1 MSGAIILRQHGGPD
15 VLEWVDL
22 DPGKPGQGE
31 VLLRH
36 TAIGLNFID
45 IYVRTGLYKMGTMPC
60 SPGMEAA
67 GVVEAVGPG
76 VTGLSAG
83 DRVAYVTGAPGAY
96 VERRVM
102 NAAALVKLP
111 GDISDD
117 QAAALMLKG
126 MTAEMLLFRM
136 TQAKAGDAVL
146 IHAVAGGVGLLL
158 AAWAKSLGC
167 LVIGAASS
175 DEKAAKA
182 RAAGA
187 DHVIVTSREDVAA
200 RVQELTG
207 GRGCH
212 YVYDGV
218 GKDTFEASLAAVAE
232 FGHIVSYGNASGPVP
247 PFAIAGLAPK
257 CATLSRPSIFPFIKD
272 RARLEAMSS
281 NLFEAMRRGVIKAEI
296 DQVFALKEAAAAQT
310 ALESRATTGQT
321 ILRP

>member
-1 MSGAIILRQHGGPD
+1 MSGAIILRQHGGPE
-15 VLEWVDL
+15 VLEWVAL
-22 DPGKPGQGE
+22 DPGRPGEGQ

-76 VTGLSAG
+76 VTGLGVG

-102 NAAALVKLP
+102 SAAALVKLP
-111 GDISDD
+111 DDISED

-167 LVIGAASS
+167 QVIGAASS

-187 DHVIVTSREDVAA
+187 DHVIVTSREDVAT

-207 GRGCH
+207 GRGCRC
-212 YVYDGV
+212 VYDGV
-218 GKDTFEASLAAVAE
+218 GKDTFETSLAAVAE
-232 FGHIVSYGNASGPVP
+232 FGHVVSYGNASGPVP

-272 RARLEAMSS
+272 RARLDAMSG
-281 NLFEAMRRGVIKAEI
+281 NLFQAMRQGVIKAEI
-296 DQVFALKEAAAAQT
+296 DQVFALKDAAAAQS
-310 ALESRATTGQT
+310 ALESRQTTGQT

>member
-1 MSGAIILRQHGGPD
+1 MSGAIILQQHGGPE
-15 VLEWVDL
+15 VLEWVERA
-22 DPGKPGQGE
+22 PGRPGEGE

-36 TAIGLNFID
+36 TAVGLNFID

-67 GVVEAVGPG
+67 GVVEALGPG
-76 VTGLSAG
+76 VTGLKAG

-167 LVIGAASS
+167 QVIGAASS

-187 DHVIVTSREDVAA
+187 DHVIVTTREDVAT
-200 RVQELTG
+200 RVRELTG
-207 GRGCH
+207 GRGCQC
-212 YVYDGV
+212 VYDGV
-218 GKDTFEASLAAVAE
+218 GKDTFETSLAAVSE
-232 FGHIVSYGNASGPVP
+232 FGHVVSYGNASGPVP

-272 RARLEAMSS
+272 RARLEAMSG

-296 DQVFALKEAAAAQT
+296 DQVFALKDAAAAQT
-310 ALESRATTGQT
+310 ALESRRTTGQT